1 MYIHSHGLQDST
13 ECSCLPKGGG
23 GGMGSHGAVGK
34 GGGGKEK
41 GKPGIADPG
50 AAAAAAAVSAV
61 DEVGW
66 LVPDETNTHFRYMW
80 RCPRL

>member
-1 MYIHSHGLQDST
+1 
-13 ECSCLPKGGG
+13 
-23 GGMGSHGAVGK
+23 MGSHGAVGK

-50 AAAAAAAVSAV
+50 AAAAAAAAAAASVV

-66 LVPDETNTHFRYMW
+66 LVPEKTNILGRHRAM
-80 RCPRL
+80 PE

>member
-1 MYIHSHGLQDST
+1 
-13 ECSCLPKGGG
+13 
-23 GGMGSHGAVGK
+23 MGSHGAVGK

-50 AAAAAAAVSAV
+50 AAAPAAESAA

-66 LVPDETNTHFRYMW
+66 LVPEDTRNIW
-80 RCPRL
+80 VDVKLV